1 MKKIILARPVALL
14 AMVLSAAA
22 QDTNS
27 LPATDDWLLK
37 IYTNTAAG
45 STNSSPDWLTRPLS
59 LADCLTIAL
68 AQNATILKAKNDL
81 EAQYGVVVQTR
92 AVALPQLTANGQY
105 KDTDRNAIENFPN
118 APSSPNQ
125 NWNAGVQIVQSIYQ
139 GGKLLAAV
147 RAAKV
152 TKEQALAQYQSTLA
166 DTLLSVRLAYY
177 DILLAAEQITV
188 NEASVNLLQK
198 ELDDQQ
204 HRYDAGTVPHFNVL
218 RAKVSVANA
227 RPPLI
232 QAQNN
237 YRIAKNNLSNLL
249 GYNLPREIW
258 DNIPLNLTD
267 GLDAAPYSIN
277 LPEALQ
283 QALDKRPELL
293 ALRKTSELQKLGIT
307 DASSGYQPTLS
318 VFAGYNWVNQQF
330 NDSATATS
338 PPGLN
343 QYLDGWNVGAQVN
356 WDIFDGLLTH
366 GKVIQAKALY
376 TKSNTAVDEEVRN
389 IELEVRTAYSDF
401 LEAQEV
407 LESQKTVLEEAE
419 ESLREANARAD
430 AGTGTQLDVL
440 DAENSLTQARST
452 QVQALHDY
460 DAARAR
466 FERAIGAEITPA
478 KQ

>member
-1 MKKIILARPVALL
+1 MKRLTQFALFLGFAFLATAE
-14 AMVLSAAA
+14 
-22 QDTNS
+22 DTNS
-27 LPATDDWLLK
+27 AP
-37 IYTNTAAG
+37 
-45 STNSSPDWLTRPLS
+45 SWLTRPLS
-59 LADCLTIAL
+59 LADCLNISL
-68 AQNATILKAKNDL
+68 AQNPTILKAQNDL

-92 AVALPQLTANGQY
+92 AIALPQLTANGQY
-105 KDTDRNAIENFPN
+105 KDTDRNAIENFPGTHT
-118 APSSPNQ
+118 PDQ
-125 NWNAGVQIVQSIYQ
+125 NWNAGLTITQTIYQ
-139 GGKLLAAV
+139 GGKLLAAI

-166 DTLLSVRLAYY
+166 DTLLAVRLAYY

-249 GYNLPREIW
+249 GYNLPREIT

-267 GLDAAPYSIN
+267 TLDAAPYQIN
-277 LPEALQ
+277 LSDALQ
-283 QALDKRPELL
+283 QALEKRPELL
-293 ALRKTSELQKLGIT
+293 ALQKTEELQRLNIT
-307 DASSGYQPTLS
+307 DASSGNKPNLS
-318 VFAGYNWVNQQF
+318 VFAGYNWINQQF
-330 NDSATATS
+330 NNSTTDTSA
-338 PPGLN
+338 PGLN
-343 QYLDGWNVGAQVN
+343 DYLDGWNAGAQVS
-356 WDIFDGLLTH
+356 WDIFDGMLTH
-366 GKVIQAKALY
+366 GKVVQAKSLY
-376 TKSNTAVDEEVRN
+376 QKSKTAVDEEMRN

-401 LEAQEV
+401 LEAKEV

-440 DAENSLTQARST
+440 DAENQLTQARST
-452 QVQALHDY
+452 QAQALHDY
-460 DAARAR
+460 DTARAK
-466 FERAIGAEITPA
+466 FERAIGAEIVQNQST
-478 KQ
+478 KS